1 MEKKFFNAIYALLFV
16 MIFCFSG
23 CSSSSLSNNG
33 YKAVSY
39 AQQIKNNSDSPYSFV
54 LNDDMIYIKEKDNEQ
69 TFEYVYIDCSVDN
82 ARKQVI
88 FINGDEYDYNI
99 KVPEGLSSYSSQ
111 QEYYRDLQ
119 EYQKVSKAKLTLLLG
134 NGTSTVME
142 YEIIPSDK
150 AKANM
155 Y

>member
-33 YKAVSY
+33 YKAISY
-39 AQQIKNNSDSPYSFV
+39 AQQIKDNSDSPYSFV
-54 LNDDMIYIKEKDNEQ
+54 LNDDLIYIKAKDDEQ
-69 TFEYVYIDCSVDN
+69 TFEYVYIDCTVDN
-82 ARKQVI
+82 ARKQII

-99 KVPEGLSSYSSQ
+99 KKPEGLSSYSSP
-111 QEYYRDLQ
+111 QEHYSDLK
-119 EYQKVSKAKLTLLLG
+119 EYQKVAKAKLTLLAG
-134 NGTSTVME
+134 EGTSEVME
-142 YEIIPSDK
+142 YETIPSDK

>member
-1 MEKKFFNAIYALLFV
+1 MEKKFFNAIYALFFV
-16 MIFCFSG
+16 IIFCFSG
-23 CSSSSLSNNG
+23 CSSSSNSSLSNNG
-33 YKAVSY
+33 YKAISY
-39 AQQIKNNSDSPYSFV
+39 AQQIKNNSDSPNSFV
-54 LNDDMIYIKEKDNEQ
+54 LNDDMIYIKAKDDEQ

-82 ARKQVI
+82 VRKQVI

-99 KVPEGLSSYSSQ
+99 NIPEGLISYS
-111 QEYYRDLQ
+111 DLK
-119 EYQKVSKAKLTLLLG
+119 EYQKVLQAKLTLLVG

-150 AKANM
+150 AKENM